1 MTFNSHTFIIIHSQT
16 QKLETPFYGIINS
29 TAGKYYEISST
40 DSSISV
46 ANPDVQIKEGPGHP
60 DPEISGGLFSKKIFK
75 ALRASVWS
83 NNKEGRNAESRNFKI
98 WHAES

>member
-1 MTFNSHTFIIIHSQT
+1 M
-16 QKLETPFYGIINS
+16 
-29 TAGKYYEISST
+29 
-40 DSSISV
+40 

-83 NNKEGRNAESRNFKI
+83 NNKEGRNAESRISRFGTRNLEISILACRILKFQEI
-98 WHAES
+98 NE